1 MGRYYRTSSGL
12 PPFQQGGL
20 DSLCG
25 LYSIINAERIINR
38 SSDEE
43 TQVLFDG
50 LIHYLS
56 RRGLLSKFLI
66 GGIIHTQMLVILK
79 NVVGKKRIANME
91 IPWRGVQNP
100 DLTTFWKSMQA
111 FLDGTPGRAIILGLQ
126 GYHDHWTV
134 IEKITSRSILLYDS
148 ALIKRL
154 PRSRCTTVYAA
165 GKRQHILLPA
175 QTYFLSNDDINIGQY
190 DI

>member
-1 MGRYYRTSSGL
+1 MTRYTRPGTGF

-25 LYSIINAERIINR
+25 LYSIVNAERYINH
-38 SSDEE
+38 SSNEE
-43 TQVLFDG
+43 TQQLFDD

-56 RRGLLSKFLI
+56 RRGLLTKFLI
-66 GGIIHTQMLVILK
+66 GGIIHTEMLVILK
-79 NVVGKKRIANME
+79 KVVGKKRISNAE
-91 IPWRGVQNP
+91 IRWRGVPNP
-100 DLTTFWKSMQA
+100 DLTTFWKSMQN
-111 FLDGTPGRAIILGLQ
+111 FLDGTPGRAIVLGLQ